1 MPNLRQLEI
10 LVAIADTRHFR
21 KAATRASTTQPNVSE
36 QLKIMEERLGCQ
48 LVERSRS
55 GVFLTPMG
63 DQIVERARRVL
74 TEVSDI
80 KTLAARG
87 NEPLTG
93 LVRLGIPPTVGPYLL
108 PFIAPAL
115 HKQFPDLK
123 LYLQEDRPSKLPHL
137 LAEGTLDAIITVLP
151 FKQPRYKNIFRI
163 ESLFDE
169 PLHLTVAQD
178 HKLAQTLPPLDPKA
192 LFDESVL
199 TLGPGQQ
206 LHDTVQ
212 KVCEEVGANLLTDFE
227 GTSLDTLREMVI
239 MGMGIT
245 FLPGLYV
252 SREIKMDP
260 NLVLLPLEGTTLKR
274 RICLVWRKTSARGTD
289 FEKLTD
295 FIKNHVEA
303 DLLTG
308 AVSKLAQ
315 EN

>member
-10 LVAIADTRHFR
+10 LVAIADTKHFR

-36 QLKIMEERLGCQ
+36 QLKGLEERLGCQ

-63 DQIVERARRVL
+63 EQVVARARRVL
-74 TEVSDI
+74 IEVSDI
-80 KTLAARG
+80 RTLASTG
-87 NEPLTG
+87 NEPLAG
-93 LVRLGIPPTVGPYLL
+93 LVRLGLPPTVGPYLL
-108 PFIAPAL
+108 PYIAPAL
-115 HKQFPDLK
+115 HKKFPALK

-137 LAEGTLDAIITVLP
+137 LAEGGLDAIITVLP

-163 ESLFDE
+163 EPLFDE

-178 HKLAQTLPPLDPKA
+178 HKLAQTPPPLDRNA
-192 LFDESVL
+192 LIDENVL

-212 KVCEEVGANLLTDFE
+212 KVCEEIGANLLTDFE

-252 SREIKMDP
+252 TREIEKDP
-260 NLVLLPLEGTTLKR
+260 NLVLLPLEGSPLKR
-274 RICLVWRKTSARGTD
+274 QIGLVWRKTSARNAD
-289 FEKLTD
+289 FEHLTS
-295 FIKNHVEA
+295 FIKHQVEG

-308 AVSKLAQ
+308 AVFKLD
-315 EN
+315 